1 MPFLPT
7 KKLFGSP
14 RRISIFVFILVILSI
29 QGFTWIKT
37 GSVLF
42 LKFPLH
48 APKVAKNLTLDT
60 DVHMVNRPSILIELA
75 SAMKYS
81 WKAYTTYAWG
91 MDEVNVIS
99 NVGTHW
105 MDASLTMIDSLD
117 TLWMFNMK
125 EEFNRCRDWIT
136 THVNFDVNRDNS
148 NVFESTIRL
157 LGGLLSA
164 FHVSGEKVFLEKAK
178 LLGGKLIVAFNSPSG
193 LPYTNINFG
202 TLRASL
208 PSNSRIVT
216 LSEVATLQLEFNE
229 LAMLL
234 QNASFAGPAANVY
247 RILDKVKKLSGLIST
262 DINMYHPENPTLS
275 TITLGARGDSYY
287 EYLLKVWI
295 QTGKKSEWL
304 KKEYITAVNGM
315 RENLIRKSVPNG
327 LTFVGELH
335 GSQFSTKMDHLVCF
349 LPATLAY
356 GYLHGMPA
364 DHLELAIS
372 LGETC
377 FHLYNST
384 KSGLSPELVY
394 FNLAN
399 SNKSDFYIRS
409 DVHLAKATSVTVPP
423 IPHVSDAIEVS
434 WYNAKRLDS
443 FNLLRPEAIEAF
455 FYLYR
460 ITKDPKYQEWGRQI
474 FRAFNTYSRV
484 EPAGYAPLLDVQLE
498 VPGYKDKMES
508 FWIAETLKYF
518 LLLFDD
524 SLASKYDLRKWVFN
538 SEAHPFPIH
547 SPDTIS
553 TIRDFYNL

>member
-1 MPFLPT
+1 MDLCNFLKIVQNSSSLEMPYLPT
-7 KKLFGSP
+7 KKLCGSL
-14 RRISIFVFILVILSI
+14 RRISIFLFIFVILSI
-29 QGFTWIKT
+29 QGFTWIKS

-42 LKFPLH
+42 LNFPRYTPKFD
-48 APKVAKNLTLDT
+48 KNLTLDT
-60 DVHMVNRPSILIELA
+60 DVRMVNRPSILIELA
-75 SAMKYS
+75 SAMNYS

-117 TLWMFNMK
+117 TLWMFNMT

-136 THVNFDVNRDNS
+136 THVNFDVDRDNS

-164 FHVSGEKVFLEKAK
+164 FHLSGEKVFLEKAK
-178 LLGGKLIVAFNSPSG
+178 LIGGKLIVAFNSPSG

-208 PSNSRIVT
+208 PGNGRIVT

-229 LAMLL
+229 LAVLL
-234 QNASFAGPAANVY
+234 QNASIARPAANVY

-262 DINMYHPENPTLS
+262 DIDMYHPENPILS

-304 KKEYITAVNGM
+304 QNEYITAVNGM
-315 RENLIRKSVPNG
+315 RDNLIRKSVPNG

-377 FHLYNST
+377 FQMYNNT

-399 SNKSDFYIRS
+399 SNKSDFYIR
-409 DVHLAKATSVTVPP
+409 
-423 IPHVSDAIEVS
+423 
-434 WYNAKRLDS
+434 RLDS

-455 FYLYR
+455 FYLYQ
-460 ITKDPKYQEWGRQI
+460 ITKNPKYQEWGRQI
-474 FRAFNTYSRV
+474 FRSFNTYSRV
-484 EPAGYAPLLDVQLE
+484 EPAGYAPLLDVQLK

-538 SEAHPFPIH
+538 SEAHPFPLH
-547 SPDTIS
+547 SLDTIS
-553 TIRDFYNL
+553 TIRDFYNF